1 MKKNI
6 YLTGFMGT
14 GKSTVG
20 KQLAKA
26 TGKKF
31 IDTDREIEKKFSMSV
46 NSIFD
51 KKGESFFRQEEK
63 KLVEELSKKSNM
75 VISTGGGTIVDSEN
89 FEKLKSTGIMICL
102 CTEKEELITR
112 LKRTNKRPYLRGG
125 NIEEKINKIL
135 AEREEVFNKIKIR
148 VNTTNMTPRE
158 VVNKLL
164 SLLKIKQDILFKSQ
178 YMEEEIYID

>member
-6 YLTGFMGT
+6 YLAGFMGT

-20 KQLAKA
+20 KQLARA

-51 KKGESFFRQEEK
+51 KKGEDFFRQEEK
-63 KLVEELSKKSNM
+63 KIIDELSKKSNM
-75 VISTGGGTIVDSEN
+75 VVSTGGGTLVDYEN
-89 FEKLKSTGIMICL
+89 FDKLKSTGIMICL
-102 CTEKEELITR
+102 CTDKEELITR
-112 LKRTNKRPYLRGG
+112 LKRTNKRPHLRGG

-135 AEREEVFNKIKIR
+135 AEREEIFKKIKIR
-148 VNTTNMTPRE
+148 VNTTHMTPRE

-164 SLLKIKQDILFKSQ
+164 SLLKIKQDILFKTQ
-178 YMEEEIYID
+178 FMDDNIYIE